1 MNAASELIYLHN
13 AMERL
18 CKLYIAM
25 QEKSDEEDVIQ
36 EIKSEIMHLYSE
48 IMSIKKGES
57 FQSLN

>member
-1 MNAASELIYLHN
+1 
-13 AMERL
+13 MERL

-36 EIKSEIMHLYSE
+36 EIRTEIMQLYSE